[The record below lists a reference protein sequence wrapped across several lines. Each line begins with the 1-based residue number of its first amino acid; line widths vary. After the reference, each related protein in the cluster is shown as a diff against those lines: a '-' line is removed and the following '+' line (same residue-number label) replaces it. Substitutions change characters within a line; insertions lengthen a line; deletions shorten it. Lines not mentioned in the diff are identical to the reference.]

1 MENIP
6 PSRGFDPVLPT
17 STEQIQQKSISL
29 SEAALLI
36 GRIHGQKPSY
46 TTLWRWAKKGLNG
59 HILETIRIGRTFRTT
74 PAAIDRFLK
83 RERVT
88 EPPSNNQKQQQ
99 NDCFPTVNNMTSE
112 NKNKDYSKK
121 RLKELR
127 YPKTNKKS
135 EIFDS

>member
-6 PSRGFDPVLPT
+6 SSPGFDQVLPT
-17 STEQIQQKSISL
+17 STEQLQQKSISL

-83 RERVT
+83 RE
-88 EPPSNNQKQQQ
+88 SINQCNPDQPIELKKDLPRRAPKADLKSVEDAKKQLQ
-99 NDCFPTVNNMTSE
+99 
-112 NKNKDYSKK
+112 
-121 RLKELR
+121 ELR
-127 YPKTNKKS
+127 TNRH
-135 EIFDS
+135 

>member
-6 PSRGFDPVLPT
+6 FSEGFDQVFPT
-17 STEQIQQKSISL
+17 STGRLQQNSISL

-36 GRIHGQKPSY
+36 GHKYGQKPSY

-83 RERVT
+83 RE
-88 EPPSNNQKQQQ
+88 NMNQCNPDQPIELKKDQPRRAPKADLKSVEHAKKQLQ
-99 NDCFPTVNNMTSE
+99 
-112 NKNKDYSKK
+112 
-121 RLKELR
+121 ELR
-127 YPKTNKKS
+127 TKRH
-135 EIFDS
+135 

>member
-6 PSRGFDPVLPT
+6 SSRGFDQVLPT

-74 PAAIDRFLK
+74 PAAIDRFLR
-83 RERVT
+83 RENMHRCNPDQPIELKN
-88 EPPSNNQKQQQ
+88 EPPRRAPKADQESVEHAKKQLQ
-99 NDCFPTVNNMTSE
+99 
-112 NKNKDYSKK
+112 
-121 RLKELR
+121 ELR
-127 YPKTNKKS
+127 TKRH
-135 EIFDS
+135 

>member
-6 PSRGFDPVLPT
+6 SSRGFDPVLPT

-74 PAAIDRFLK
+74 PAAIDRFLR
-83 RERVT
+83 RENMNRCNPDQPIELKN
-88 EPPSNNQKQQQ
+88 EPPRRAPKADQESVEHAKKQLQ
-99 NDCFPTVNNMTSE
+99 
-112 NKNKDYSKK
+112 
-121 RLKELR
+121 ELR
-127 YPKTNKKS
+127 TKRH
-135 EIFDS
+135 

>member
-6 PSRGFDPVLPT
+6 FSEGFDQVFPT
-17 STEQIQQKSISL
+17 STGRLQQNSISL

-36 GRIHGQKPSY
+36 GHKYGQKPSY

-99 NDCFPTVNNMTSE
+99 NDCFPTVNNMTSK